1 MNKQKGFTVIELI
14 VVAMF
19 LIAAGIVLLFQWQKV
34 ERENLNNQKKTAIN
48 AMYYSLEESFYKNN
62 GYYPE
67 QLSAEALKT
76 MDPELLKD
84 PYGLSIGETDSDY
97 RYEPADCQNGK
108 CKKYTLRALLD
119 GEEDFVK
126 TSRN

>member
-48 AMYYSLEESFYKNN
+48 AMYYSLEEGFYKAN

-67 QLSAEALKT
+67 KLTAESLTT
-76 MDPELLKD
+76 MDAELLKD
-84 PYGLSIGETDSDY
+84 PYGIMIGEADSDY
-97 RYEPADCQNGK
+97 RYEPTDCQDGK